1 MSFAI
6 FSPKLPASGKASS
19 TGKAPE
25 TYNPYLAARR
35 DWDERYGD
43 QIRRAHNWR
52 TIAFA
57 CSLIALVATAGVV
70 WISARSRIVPFVVV
84 TDNLGRPVASGL
96 ADQATSADEQFKRF
110 VLIEWLENLRL
121 VTTDGIAQRKAID
134 RVYSHIASGSP
145 AQTLIS
151 DFYRNNQPFV
161 RAQAETV
168 SVDVQSVLQNS
179 EQTFE
184 IEWVETIRDLYG
196 AVKEKDRWK
205 GSFSIAINPPK
216 DERLARINPFGIYVT
231 QATWS
236 RVL

>member
-1 MSFAI
+1 MSSTI
-6 FSPKLPASGKASS
+6 SSPKPSSPGQASS
-19 TGKAPE
+19 KLELPE
-25 TYNPYLAARR
+25 AYNPYLAARR
-35 DWDERYGD
+35 AWDERYGD

-52 TIAFA
+52 ALAFA
-57 CSLIALVATAGVV
+57 CSLVALVATAGVV

-96 ADQATSADEQFKRF
+96 ADQASSADEQFKRF

-151 DFYRNNQPFV
+151 DFYRSNQPFV

-184 IEWVETIRDLYG
+184 IEWAETVRDLYG
-196 AVKEKDRWK
+196 AVKEKNRWK
-205 GSFSIAINPPK
+205 SSFSIAINPPK

-231 QATWS
+231 QASWS

>member
-1 MSFAI
+1 MTFAI
-6 FSPKLPASGKASS
+6 FSPKLPASGQASS
-19 TGKAPE
+19 KGELHE

-52 TIAFA
+52 ALAFA

-96 ADQATSADEQFKRF
+96 ADQASSADDQFKRF

-151 DFYRNNQPFV
+151 DFYRNNQP
-161 RAQAETV
+161 